1 MSNAI
6 ARIRFYRQQSIAGS
20 LLTIGLLLG
29 GCNLIPAGEA
39 QTQPPGQS
47 QQPPA
52 VDAQVAQTGR
62 VENDPEYTGTT
73 RPYREVSLRSQVT
86 GQLVNLTVDT
96 GDSVQQGQTI
106 GQLDGETLRA
116 AVLEA
121 EAEVAARESEVASAQ
136 AEVNNAVTQVNQA
149 QLELAQARSD
159 ADRLGQLFRSGAIPE
174 QQYETSLT
182 AVGTAQ
188 QAVRSAQATV
198 RTRQQAVAA
207 AQRRVQAQQAAVAQ
221 LQKQQSFAVL
231 TSPVT
236 GLVLERV
243 TEPGNLAQV
252 GSEILRL
259 GDFSQVKIV
268 VQVSELE
275 LANIRPN
282 QTVQVRL
289 DAFGDRT
296 FTGRV
301 TRISPAADP
310 QARLIPVEVTI
321 PNVDRRIGSGLLA
334 RVQFTQ
340 PEADRVVIPES
351 ALQDSG
357 ERSSEAPS
365 GESSAA
371 APSADQSASQ
381 SANSQPDSQP
391 TEGKIFVVNGSGESA
406 TVSERTV
413 RLGDRADGQ
422 VEVISGLRSGESI
435 VIRSSG
441 ELEDGATVRLSIISE
456 TPNS

>member
-1 MSNAI
+1 MSTAI
-6 ARIRFYRQQSIAGS
+6 ARNRFDHRQSIAGS

-39 QTQPPGQS
+39 QTQPAAQGQG
-47 QQPPA
+47 QPPA
-52 VDAQVAQTGR
+52 VDAQVAQTGS

-86 GQLVNLTVDT
+86 GQLVNLNVDV

-106 GQLDGETLRA
+106 GQFDGETLQA

-121 EAEVAARESEVASAQ
+121 QAEVAARESEVASAQ
-136 AEVNNAVTQVNQA
+136 AEVNNAITQVNQA

-159 ADRLGQLFRSGAIPE
+159 ADRFGQLFRSGAIPE

-207 AQRRVQAQQAAVAQ
+207 AQRRVQAQRAAVAQ

-259 GDFSQVKIV
+259 GDFSQVKVV

-282 QTVQVRL
+282 QTAQVRL

-296 FTGRV
+296 LVGRV

-310 QARLIPVEVTI
+310 QARLIPIEVTI

-340 PEADRVVIPES
+340 PQAARVLIPES

-357 ERSSEAPS
+357 DRSGGSAP
-365 GESSAA
+365 GGQSSAQA
-371 APSADQSASQ
+371 GG
-381 SANSQPDSQP
+381 QPTDEQP
-391 TEGKIFVVNGSGESA
+391 TEGKIFVVSRSGDSA
-406 TVSERTV
+406 TVTERTV

-422 VEVISGLRSGESI
+422 VEVISGLKAGESI
-435 VIRSSG
+435 VVRSSG
-441 ELEDGATVRLSIISE
+441 ELQNGATVRLSIISE